1 MLMRGDSVK
10 KKNFVSCVIIIIAFI
25 AFLLWVIS
33 VAFKVGVNL
42 KGISVYLQYF
52 YYFTAVL
59 VIYFLLVKP
68 FLEVMFAP
76 SFTLERLHKK
86 LEGKQKK
93 IVVANNYKKLRKLAK
108 RLISKKLV
116 SEENINLLK
125 KELKKKDASLVE
137 KYSSLKDLIDKIIN
151 KDLKK
156 DIRSIVIN
164 ASRDTLYLTSISQN
178 SFIDILIVVINNFRL
193 LKKIVLRCG
202 FRPSFMRLLK
212 FYINVSFSALIADG
226 AQKIDVNNIFGSA
239 LKGLAKPIVGS
250 LLDGTVNAFFM
261 LRTGFLARNYILEEC
276 KDEDEKD
283 EIRRSA
289 FVDAAAAIPELT
301 IHSIIA
307 PVTDIIMGGVVNPTK
322 KAVKELFNK
331 KEKLVLEDE

>member
-1 MLMRGDSVK
+1 MK
-10 KKNFVSCVIIIIAFI
+10 KKNIISYLIIILGFTAFI
-25 AFLLWVIS
+25 LWVVS
-33 VAFKVGVNL
+33 MAFKIGNNL
-42 KGISVYLQYF
+42 ENISVYLKYF
-52 YYFTAVL
+52 YYFTAFI
-59 VIYFLLVKP
+59 VIYFLLIKP

-76 SFTLERLHKK
+76 SFTLERLHKE

-93 IVVANNYKKLRKLAK
+93 IVVINNYKKLRKLAK
-108 RLISKKLV
+108 RLINKKLV
-116 SEENINLLK
+116 NDENAELLK
-125 KELKKKDASLVE
+125 SELKRKEGTLVE
-137 KYSSLKDLIDKIIN
+137 KYVSLKALIDKVIN
-151 KDLKK
+151 KDLRK
-156 DIRSIVIN
+156 DIRSIVIS

-202 FRPSFMRLLK
+202 FRPSFIRLLK

-226 AQKIDVNNIFGSA
+226 AQKIDVNSIFGGA

-261 LRTGFLARNYILEEC
+261 LRTGFLARNYIIEEC
-276 KDEDEKD
+276 NDEDEK
-283 EIRRSA
+283 EEVRRSA
-289 FVDAAAAIPELT
+289 FMDAASAIPELT
-301 IHSIIA
+301 VHSIIA

-322 KAVKELFNK
+322 KAVKQLFSK

>member
-1 MLMRGDSVK
+1 MK
-10 KKNFVSCVIIIIAFI
+10 KKNIISCLIIILGFTAFI
-25 AFLLWVIS
+25 LWVVS
-33 VAFKVGVNL
+33 MAFKIGNNL
-42 KGISVYLQYF
+42 ENISVYLKYF
-52 YYFTAVL
+52 YYFTAFI
-59 VIYFLLVKP
+59 VIYFLLIKP

-76 SFTLERLHKK
+76 SFTLERLHKE

-93 IVVANNYKKLRKLAK
+93 VVIINNYKKLRKLAK
-108 RLISKKLV
+108 RLINKKLV
-116 SEENINLLK
+116 NDENTELLK
-125 KELKKKDASLVE
+125 SELKRKEGTLVE
-137 KYSSLKDLIDKIIN
+137 KYVSLKALIDKVIN
-151 KDLKK
+151 KDLRK
-156 DIRSIVIN
+156 DIRSIVIS

-202 FRPSFMRLLK
+202 FRPSFIRLLK

-226 AQKIDVNNIFGSA
+226 AQKIDVNSIFGGA

-261 LRTGFLARNYILEEC
+261 LRTGFLARNYIIEEC
-276 KDEDEKD
+276 NDEDEK
-283 EIRRSA
+283 EEVRRSA
-289 FVDAAAAIPELT
+289 FMDAASAIPELT
-301 IHSIIA
+301 VHSIIA

-322 KAVKELFNK
+322 KAVKQLFSK